1 MKRNDIVIEGIWA
14 VRKKIAEEFNN
25 NTHAFIEHYKK
36 LEKKYKD
43 RIITSSIPDIKSTK
57 FSTLS

>member
-25 NTHAFIEHYKK
+25 DTHAFA
-36 LEKKYKD
+36 
-43 RIITSSIPDIKSTK
+43 
-57 FSTLS
+57 